1 MQIDRR
7 LFTHFDWTLLGI
19 ILAIAS
25 IGILNLY
32 SATAKIEMAGT
43 PFYVKQI
50 FWVLIG
56 LTLMVVL
63 AFVEY
68 RFYSDF
74 AYLVYAIASVLLLL
88 VLVYGIITS
97 GAQRW
102 VRIGSLSFQPSEFVK
117 IAFIFALAKFF
128 HRPPDREG
136 YSLKQLPFPFLL
148 LLLPMALILKQ
159 PDLGTA
165 IILLLVFFSTLIFV
179 KIRWSSLLAIGLA
192 GAAAV
197 PLLWNFLKEYQK
209 RRIVTFFNPD
219 LDPLG
224 AGYHLIQSKIAV
236 GSGGIIGKGF
246 MKGTQ
251 SRLGFLPEQQTDFI
265 FSALGEEWGLI
276 GSLLVIGLYV
286 ALILWG
292 LRIAVHARDR
302 FSAILAFGV
311 VAMLFWHVFINI
323 GMVVGLL
330 PVVGLTLPL
339 MSYGGSSLVAVYAAM
354 GLLANVALRRFV
366 NCSNWRSSDRQTW

>member
-7 LFTHFDWTLLGI
+7 LFIHFDWALFGI
-19 ILAIAS
+19 VLAIAL

-32 SATAKIEMAGT
+32 SAAAKIDTAGI
-43 PFYVKQI
+43 PLYLKQI
-50 FWVLIG
+50 FWLLIG
-56 LTLMVVL
+56 LVVMVTV

-68 RFYSDF
+68 RFYSDV
-74 AYLVYAIASVLLLL
+74 AYIVYAIALVLLLV
-88 VLVYGIITS
+88 VLAYGMITS

-102 VRIGSLSFQPSEFVK
+102 VKIGSLSFQPSEFVK
-117 IAFIFALAKFF
+117 ISFILALAKFF
-128 HRPPDREG
+128 HRPPDRKG
-136 YSLKQLPFPFLL
+136 YSLKQLPLPFLL
-148 LLLPMALILKQ
+148 LLLPMVLILKQ

-165 IILLLVFFSTLIFV
+165 IVLLLVFFSTLIFV
-179 KIRWSSLLAIGLA
+179 KIRWSSLLAIGLTGA
-192 GAAAV
+192 GAV

-209 RRIVTFFNPD
+209 KRIITFFNPD

-224 AGYHLIQSKIAV
+224 AGYHLIQSKIAI
-236 GSGGIIGKGF
+236 GSGGILGKGF

-251 SRLGFLPEQQTDFI
+251 SKLGFLPEQQTDFI

-276 GSLLVIGLYV
+276 GSLFVIGLYV

-292 LRIAVHARDR
+292 LRIAVQAKDR

-323 GMVVGLL
+323 GMVLGMM
-330 PVVGLTLPL
+330 PVVGIPLPL
-339 MSYGGSSLVAVYAAM
+339 LSYGGSFIVSTLTGV
-354 GLLANVALRRFV
+354 GLLLNVSMRRYLF
-366 NCSNWRSSDRQTW
+366 

>member
-7 LFTHFDWTLLGI
+7 LFIHFDWTLLGI
-19 ILAIAS
+19 VLLIAS

-32 SATAKIEMAGT
+32 SATTKVEVSGT
-43 PFYVKQI
+43 PFYLKQI
-50 FWVLIG
+50 FWLLIG
-56 LTLMVVL
+56 LAVMMTI
-63 AFVEY
+63 AFMEY

-74 AYLVYAIASVLLLL
+74 AYIIYTVALALLLA
-88 VLVYGIITS
+88 VLGYGIITS

-102 VRIGSLSFQPSEFVK
+102 FRIGPLSFQPSEFVK
-117 IAFIFALAKFF
+117 LSLILALAKFF
-128 HRPPDREG
+128 HRPPHRKG
-136 YSLKQLPFPFLL
+136 YSLKHLPFPFFLI
-148 LLLPMALILKQ
+148 LLPAGLILKQ

-165 IILLLVFFSTLIFV
+165 IILLLVFFSILVFV
-179 KIRWSSLLAIGLA
+179 KVRWSSLLTIGLA
-192 GAAAV
+192 GATAV
-197 PLLWNFLKEYQK
+197 PLLWGFLKEYQK
-209 RRIVTFFNPD
+209 KRIMTFFNPD

-251 SRLGFLPEQQTDFI
+251 SKLGFLPEQQTDFI

-276 GSLLVIGLYV
+276 GSLSLLGLYF

-292 LRIAVHARDR
+292 LRIAVQAKDR
-302 FSAILAFGV
+302 YGAILAFGV

-323 GMVVGLL
+323 GMVLGMM
-330 PVVGLTLPL
+330 PVVGIPLPL
-339 MSYGGSSLVAVYAAM
+339 LSYGGSFMISTLIGI
-354 GLLANVALRRFV
+354 GLLLNVSMRRYLF
-366 NCSNWRSSDRQTW
+366 

>member
-19 ILAIAS
+19 VLLIAS

-32 SATAKIEMAGT
+32 SAAAKIETVGA
-43 PFYVKQI
+43 PLYLKQI
-50 FWVLIG
+50 FWLVIG
-56 LTLMVVL
+56 LAAMVTI

-74 AYLVYAIASVLLLL
+74 AYIVYTIALVLLLL
-88 VLVYGIITS
+88 VLAYGMITS

-102 VRIGSLSFQPSEFVK
+102 VKIGPLSFQPSEFVK
-117 IAFIFALAKFF
+117 ISFILALAKFF
-128 HRPPDREG
+128 HRPADRKG
-136 YSLKQLPFPFLL
+136 YSLKQLPLPFLL

-165 IILLLVFFSTLIFV
+165 IVLLLVFFSVLIFV
-179 KIRWSSLLAIGLA
+179 KIRWSSLLAIGMT
-192 GAAAV
+192 GGAAV
-197 PLLWNFLKEYQK
+197 PVLWNFIKGYQK
-209 RRIVTFFNPD
+209 KRIITFFNPD

-224 AGYHLIQSKIAV
+224 AGYHLMQSKIAV
-236 GSGGIIGKGF
+236 GSGGILGKGF

-251 SRLGFLPEQQTDFI
+251 SKLGFLPEQQTDFI

-276 GSLLVIGLYV
+276 GSLFVIGLYV

-292 LRIAVHARDR
+292 LRIAVQAKDR

-311 VAMLFWHVFINI
+311 VAMLFWHVFINV
-323 GMVVGLL
+323 GMVLGMM
-330 PVVGLTLPL
+330 PVVGIPLPL
-339 MSYGGSSLVAVYAAM
+339 LSYGGSFIVSTLIGA
-354 GLLANVALRRFV
+354 GLLLNVSMRRYLF
-366 NCSNWRSSDRQTW
+366 